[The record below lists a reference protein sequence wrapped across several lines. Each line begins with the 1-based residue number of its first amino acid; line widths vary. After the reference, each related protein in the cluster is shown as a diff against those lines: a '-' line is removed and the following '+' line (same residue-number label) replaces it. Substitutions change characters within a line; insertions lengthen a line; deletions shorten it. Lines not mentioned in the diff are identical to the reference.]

1 MVSIMTH
8 WLFLLSLVFT
18 QDEFFIIKLACALF
32 CHSQFGFARLSE
44 WIFVRFSGVKRVSK
58 LGKFIQGWPSLL
70 DPKVWTGVFDTQ
82 KTATQGISKGP
93 FNQIVLRQIQITSL
107 WLSLIKIIQRNQI
120 FILIWS
126 LLKSDWKCLKNWQI
140 WNIRKKIPHIWAE
153 EFWSIWNEIEGYR
166 SKFLMSSKIYT
177 LEGSTIFKKSRGI
190 FYWFLNYTNK
200 VTLQVLENIAT
211 WTKK

>member
-1 MVSIMTH
+1 MTH

-93 FNQIVLRQIQITSL
+93 FNQIVRRQTQITSL
-107 WLSLIKIIQRNQI
+107 RSPSVSKILGA
-120 FILIWS
+120 FELE
-126 LLKSDWKCLKNWQI
+126 LFE
-140 WNIRKKIPHIWAE
+140 IRK
-153 EFWSIWNEIEGYR
+153 IE
-166 SKFLMSSKIYT
+166 
-177 LEGSTIFKKSRGI
+177 
-190 FYWFLNYTNK
+190 
-200 VTLQVLENIAT
+200 VVIA
-211 WTKK
+211 WKYG